1 MISPKGFAYLIRS
14 GLFTEAPFEGECR
27 CYKPLRG
34 IDILRYA
41 HFATYAEV
49 EVWCDTWDLIEVAPH
64 LRLRHELEVCAPTDA
79 GILLMP
85 PAEEA
90 RGGDK
95 AIARSELPYSAELIV
110 VWLGNPT
117 YILVEWG
124 EAEHRATLGAEVG
137 VGHPRHEGI
146 IERDRT

>member
-27 CYKPLRG
+27 CYEPLRD

-49 EVWCDTWDLIEVAPH
+49 EVWCDAWDLVEVAPH
-64 LRLRHELEVCAPTDA
+64 LWLRHELEVRAPTDA
-79 GILLMP
+79 GILLVP

-90 RGGDK
+90 CSGDET
-95 AIARSELPYSAELIV
+95 ISRSELPHTAKLIV
-110 VWLGNPT
+110 VRLGYPAD
-117 YILVEWG
+117 ILVEWG

>member
-27 CYKPLRG
+27 CYEPLRG

-49 EVWCDTWDLIEVAPH
+49 EVLCDTWDLVEVAPH
-64 LRLRHELEVCAPTDA
+64 LWLRHELEVCTPTDA
-79 GILLMP
+79 GILLVP

-90 RGGDK
+90 RSGDET
-95 AIARSELPYSAELIV
+95 IPRSKLPYPAELIV
-110 VWLGNPT
+110 VRLGNPAD
-117 YILVEWG
+117 ILLEWS
-124 EAEHRATLGAEVG
+124 EAEHRATLRAEISVG
-137 VGHPRHEGI
+137 QPRHESI
-146 IERDRT
+146 IERDSA